1 MNFSSVLT
9 KIKEIISQELDK
21 QKIFDKDVAE
31 VLGINQL
38 TFATMKKRENLPYQ
52 EILEFC
58 AKRKISINW
67 LFYDQATRSLEEET
81 GKYANIR
88 YFGDIYA
95 SAGGGAFNDDESC
108 ESLVLDPHLVDMLGG
123 EREVQNIDS
132 INVLG
137 DSMEPTFYEGD
148 IIFINKSQKDINRGG
163 VFVVS
168 TPIGLFVKRLNLR
181 SNGELDL
188 ISDNP
193 LYSVESVQADGVNVI
208 GKVVGS
214 MRSF

>member
-1 MNFSSVLT
+1 MDFSSVLT
-9 KIKEIISQELDK
+9 KIKEIISQE
-21 QKIFDKDVAE
+21 QNRERVFDKDVAE
-31 VLGINQL
+31 ALGINQL
-38 TFATMKKRENLPYQ
+38 TFATMKKRGKLPYE
-52 EILEFC
+52 EIIEFC

-67 LFYDQATRSLEEET
+67 LFYDQATKSLEEET

-88 YFGDIYA
+88 YFRDIYA
-95 SAGGGAFNDDESC
+95 SAGGGAFNE
-108 ESLVLDPHLVDMLGG
+108 EEEGETLVLDPHMVDMLGG
-123 EREVQNIDS
+123 AREVKNIDS

-148 IIFINKSQKDINRGG
+148 IIFINKNQKDIKKGG

-168 TPIGLFVKRLNLR
+168 TPIGLFVKRVNLK

-193 LYSVESVQADGVNVI
+193 LYSVESVDANSVEII
-208 GKVVGS
+208 GRVVGS